1 MTWELPDQPQASTAK
16 GARAIVIVV
25 VIAMVLTAVTFWT
38 FMPRGG
44 RHITAYFTTA
54 TGLYVGSTVRVLG
67 IPVGTVDRVEPLG
80 TQVRATLSL
89 DSDQPI
95 PADAAA
101 VVVAPSL
108 VSDRFVQLSPVYKTG
123 PKMEDGA
130 AIPVARTVT
139 PVELDDL
146 YKSLNQLSSALGPNG
161 ANSQGAFSRLLDVV
175 AANAKGNGALIGDTI
190 KQFAE
195 ASRTLANSRDQLFG
209 TVQGLQEFSTMLAR
223 NDQGVVDFTNQLQQV
238 SASLAAERGD
248 LGGALSELATAL
260 DQVRAF
266 ISQNRAALKSNV
278 DKLTGITRV
287 LADQRASLA
296 EALDSA
302 PNAVTNLTSAMNPK
316 TGALEARVDL
326 DYYAPGSMVACNT
339 KPATGPV
346 TTLDQKCDELK
357 PGTDADAPPLVLPPI
372 GQQYTGGPK

>member
-1 MTWELPDQPQASTAK
+1 MTWELPDQPTPPTER
-16 GARAIVIVV
+16 GLRAIAIVV
-25 VIAMVLTAVTFWT
+25 VIAVVLTAVTFWT
-38 FMPRGG
+38 FMPRNG

-67 IPVGTVDRVEPLG
+67 IPVGTVDAVEPMG

-108 VSDRFVQLSPVYKTG
+108 VSDRFVQLSPVYKSG

-130 AIPVARTVT
+130 VIPVGRTVT

-161 ANSQGAFSRLLDVV
+161 ANAKGEFSRLLDVM
-175 AANAKGNGALIGDTI
+175 AANTKGNGALIGDTI

-195 ASRTLANSRDQLFG
+195 ASRTLANSRTQLFG
-209 TVQGLQEFSTMLAR
+209 TIQGLQEFSTMLAR
-223 NDQGVVDFTNQLQQV
+223 NDQGVVNFTNQLQEV

-260 DQVRAF
+260 DQVKTFVEA
-266 ISQNRAALKSNV
+266 NRGVLKSNV
-278 DKLTGITRV
+278 DKLTGITKV

-296 EALDSA
+296 EALDTA
-302 PNAVTNLTSAMNPK
+302 PNAVTNLTNAINPK
-316 TGALEARVDL
+316 TGALEGRVDL
-326 DYYAPGSMVACNT
+326 DYYDGSMVACNT
-339 KPATGPV
+339 RPPTGPV
-346 TTLDQKCDELK
+346 TTLDQTCDELK
-357 PGTDADAPPLVLPPI
+357 PGNDPDAPPLLLPPI